1 MDSTLFYILFVLF
14 SFGIIVFKVTS
25 PYCRKNRIRE
35 RERERI
41 PHYSEL
47 LRLTWKW
54 LTCPQHQMIE
64 NYVLIL
70 AKHIFIFLC

>member
-14 SFGIIVFKVTS
+14 SFGIIVFKVTI
-25 PYCRKNRIRE
+25 PYCLKNRRRERE

-41 PHYSEL
+41 PYYSEL

-54 LTCPQHQMIE
+54 LTCLQHQMVK

-70 AKHIFIFLC
+70 A